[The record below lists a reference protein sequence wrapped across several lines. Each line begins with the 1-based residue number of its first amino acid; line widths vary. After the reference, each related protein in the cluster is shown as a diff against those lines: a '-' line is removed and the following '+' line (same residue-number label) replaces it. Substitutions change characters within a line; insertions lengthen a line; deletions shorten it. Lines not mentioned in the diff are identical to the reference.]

1 MALTGNDNAC
11 ANGGVGGRNSTGEHM
26 SELKK
31 KPPLPHGL
39 SAQETIRKAA
49 RSATIMALEEETKK
63 REKDFRQ
70 LLKKAGYNLKK
81 TPANHWTRE
90 HYGVGYLVTD
100 DRNVVVCGAA
110 QREYDA
116 TLLQVACFMEG
127 LGLQPSV

>member
-1 MALTGNDNAC
+1 
-11 ANGGVGGRNSTGEHM
+11 M
-26 SELKK
+26 SELNK
-31 KPPLPHGL
+31 KPPVMSFKQAEMRRAVSRRVNLEG
-39 SAQETIRKAA
+39 AA
-49 RSATIMALEEETKK
+49 RIKEADFKK
-63 REKDFRQ
+63 KEMDFRR
-70 LLKKAGYNLKK
+70 LLKGAGYNLKK

-127 LGLQPSV
+127 IGLQPGV